1 MKLDMYILMW
11 VVLAAVTISLAIYR
25 KIVANH
31 EDYAIHMKE
40 SEALQ
45 TTQQAQIAKKL
56 DMIDYLGEVLTV
68 VTLVA
73 GLVLSGA
80 YLYGIWQ
87 SSLIVR

>member
-11 VVLAAVTISLAIYR
+11 VAMAAVVISLAIYR
-25 KIVANH
+25 KMVASH

-45 TTQQAQIAKKL
+45 TTQQAQIARKL
-56 DMIDYLGEVLTV
+56 DKIDYLGEVLTV

-73 GLVLSGA
+73 GLVLSCV
-80 YLYGIWQ
+80 YLYGVWQ
-87 SSLIVR
+87 DSFIAK